1 MWCAFTLTNYQQY
14 STVRCPIS
22 EDQFF
27 NRDAEKKLIT
37 GILKRAP
44 HIYFYTGPR
53 NSGKTTLLLRCL
65 QDLKV
70 NEQPVNVCHLDLR
83 EFAFENEA
91 EFKKRLFEK
100 LSTWQDSIFN
110 SFKKVSI
117 SFIVSTPFGE
127 ANVKQTSANGNGAG
141 LSVSCLCVVNTV
153 EFLFDSFPCYP
164 LQVN

>member
-22 EDQFF
+22 QDEFF

-44 HIYFYTGPR
+44 HIYLYTGPR

-70 NEQPVNVCHLDLR
+70 NEQTVNVCRLDLR

-117 SFIVSTPFGE
+117 SFSFSTPFGE
-127 ANVKQTSANGNGAG
+127 ANANVKQALANGNVAG
-141 LSVSCLCVVNTV
+141 
-153 EFLFDSFPCYP
+153 P
-164 LQVN
+164 LRFMFMCG